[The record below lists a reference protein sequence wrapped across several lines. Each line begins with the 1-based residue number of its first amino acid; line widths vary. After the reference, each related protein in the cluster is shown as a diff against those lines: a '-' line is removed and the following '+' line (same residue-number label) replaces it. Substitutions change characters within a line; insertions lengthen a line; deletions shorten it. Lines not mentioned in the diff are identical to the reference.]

1 LSLSPI
7 DVILYFKA
15 LSRRKWIKDNRDNFV
30 SILSSPA
37 MMQSLVRYWIEWFFA
52 GNETLL
58 KNPKIK
64 KFIGQ
69 SEFVENQAYAALTSK
84 NVAWVRDNKNRVF
97 YVGEKGKRAILR
109 ATKILP
115 KDERDNWLRNIEKNT
130 PEELDRWLIRW
141 AIDTA

>member
-1 LSLSPI
+1 
-7 DVILYFKA
+7 V
-15 LSRRKWIKDNRDNFV
+15 LSRDIWIIDNREKFI

-37 MMQSLVRYWIEWFFA
+37 ITQSLVRYWVEWFFA

-64 KFIGQ
+64 KFISQ
-69 SEFVENQAYAALTSK
+69 SEFIENQAYAAMISK
-84 NVAWVRDNKNRVF
+84 NVSWVRDNKSRVF

-115 KDERDNWLRNIEKNT
+115 KDERDNWLRSIGKNT
-130 PEELDRWLIRW
+130 PEELDRWLIKW
-141 AIDTA
+141 VIDTA